1 MTDSP
6 TQLLY
11 AAAGAPPVPG
21 AETTDSA
28 RCWLCGGALDG
39 SGVPRR
45 QAVKATFTDHDCAR
59 APESGAFCAA
69 CAWIMA
75 ERNDAL
81 TARTSKDKPQRG
93 RNYSHFVKAGA
104 WYPLSKAQKGDMRT
118 LLLEPPFPELA
129 VIADSGQKH
138 LVFKARANPPDA
150 AAGWVQFEE
159 QAIWVDPAQLAETL
173 ELIDALYVMF
183 SKEEI
188 GTGAYNHRRILD
200 FGLER
205 WHALE
210 TKVRPLRNRTFF
222 HLALFLAQRSDDD
235 GRATDDGRRPAG
247 NPVARRADR
256 IQEQI
261 SDDDLD
267 TVRESGAQRGVHE
280 QPGEVRQLPLL

>member
-118 LLLEPPFPELA
+118 LLLEPPFLELA

-138 LVFKARANPPDA
+138 LVFKARANPPGA

-159 QAIWVDPAQLAETL
+159 QTLWIEPAQLAETL
-173 ELIDALYVMF
+173 ELVEALYVAF

-188 GTGAYNHRRILD
+188 ATGAYNHRRVLD
-200 FGLER
+200 FGLEQWR
-205 WHALE
+205 ALE
-210 TKVRPLRNRTFF
+210 TEIRPLRKRALFN
-222 HLALFLAQRSDDD
+222 LALFLAQRSDDD
-235 GRATDDGRRPAG
+235 RGTTDDGRRSAG
-247 NPVARRADR
+247 DSVARRAGGL
-256 IQEQI
+256 QEQVP
-261 SDDDLD
+261 DDDLD
-267 TVRESGAQRGVHE
+267 AVREPGAQRGVHE